1 MLSSIFSMVEKIL
14 ATAGAGEEAQRIVSS
29 VFDGILGILG

>member
-1 MLSSIFSMVEKIL
+1 MLSSIFSMVEEIL
-14 ATAGAGEEAQRIVSS
+14 ATAGAGETAQKIVSS